1 MAVTVETLEKLERK
15 ITLTLPAYS
24 IHNEVQTQL
33 RKLSRRVR
41 MDGFRPGKVPMD
53 VVNQR
58 YGSSVYVEV
67 LNDKLIEA
75 FALAAKEARLR
86 VAGQPQIT
94 ETTSAPEG
102 HLAFDAIFEVFPEVK
117 IGDIASA
124 AVEKISTEVT
134 DSAIEKTLEILR
146 KQRRTFSDRPQDAAA
161 QDGDRITADFEG
173 KINGEAFEGSKATDF
188 RFILGDGQM
197 LKGFEEAALG
207 MKAGESKT
215 FPLTFPDNYPSEDI
229 AGKTADFMLTVKKM
243 EATHLPEV
251 DAAFAKSLGIA
262 DASVEG
268 LRADIQKNLQREIK
282 TRLHI
287 RNRHAVLEALVAK
300 AELDIPKISV
310 QAEMARLK
318 DKTRDDLRQRG
329 VKDVEKIPMTDEV
342 FLPRAE
348 QAVRTGLVVSA
359 FVAANGLD
367 AKPEQIKAYIEELSA
382 SYERPAEVV
391 RWYYSDKDRMEH
403 AQAMVVESNVTQFVL
418 SRAQVIEKVIA
429 FDELMAQS

>member
-15 ITLTLPAYS
+15 ITLTVPAIS
-24 IHNEVQTQL
+24 IHDEVQARL
-33 RKLSRRVR
+33 RKLGRRVR
-41 MDGFRPGKVPMD
+41 MDGFRPGKVPID

-67 LNDKLIEA
+67 LNEKVSDA

-86 VAGQPQIT
+86 VASQPNIT
-94 ETTSAPEG
+94 ETSSAPEG
-102 HLAFDAIFEVFPEVK
+102 HLAFDAIFEIFPEVK
-117 IGDIASA
+117 IGDVASA
-124 AVEKISTEVT
+124 AVEKISSEVT
-134 DSAIEKTLEILR
+134 DSAIDKTLEILR
-146 KQRRTFSDRPQDAAA
+146 KQRRTFSRRPQDAAA

-173 KINGEAFEGSKATDF
+173 TINGEAFDGSKVTDF
-188 RFILGDGQM
+188 PFILGDGQM
-197 LKGFEEAALG
+197 LKGLEEAALG

-215 FPLTFPDNYPSEDI
+215 FPLTFPDNYPSEHV
-229 AGKTADFMLTVKKM
+229 AGKTADFMLTVKKL

-287 RNRHAVLEALVAK
+287 RNRQAVLEVLVAK
-300 AELDIPKISV
+300 AELDIPKASV
-310 QAEMARLK
+310 QAEMERLK
-318 DKTRDDLRQRG
+318 EQTRADLKQRG
-329 VKDVEKIPMTDEV
+329 VKDVEKIPMGDEV

-348 QAVRTGLVVSA
+348 QSVRTGLVVSA

-367 AKPEQIKAYIEELSA
+367 AKPEQIKASIEEIST

-391 RWYYSDKDRMEH
+391 RWYYSDKGRMEQV
-403 AQAMVVESNVTQFVL
+403 QAMVVESNVTQFVL
-418 SRAQVIEKVIA
+418 SRAQVTEKVIT
-429 FDELMAQS
+429 FDELMAQN